1 MAEAPLPDT
10 ATTRRSDPEKKRTRI
25 EEPSNEEKH
34 PFVLVVMA
42 IDQNGNAGW
51 MQIKSSKESVRL
63 LGRYQQSSELSPVP
77 FSEIQER
84 FIDDIVSCDHTLLGG
99 NMAAQIYVIEVV
111 RSEQDDD

>member
-10 ATTRRSDPEKKRTRI
+10 ATRRSDTDKKRTRI
-25 EEPSNEEKH
+25 EESTEEKH

-42 IDQNGNAGW
+42 VDQNGNAGW